1 MANIIRYD
9 PFHEMVSLREAMD
22 RMMESAF
29 VRPRFGWLRETAWDL
44 ALDVAEDDEQFVV
57 KASIP
62 GVNPDNIE
70 ITYDANVLTIKGEA
84 KEESE
89 VKERNY
95 HLRERRYGSFSRS
108 VSLPASVNPDK
119 IEATYDKG
127 VLTLHLPKV
136 EEAKP
141 RKIKVLGGEKP
152 KVIEAKATD
161 ITGKN

>member
-1 MANIIRYD
+1 MANLIRYD
-9 PFHEMVSLREAMD
+9 PFREMVSLREAMD
-22 RMMESAF
+22 QMMESAF

-62 GVNPDNIE
+62 GVNPDDIE
-70 ITYDANVLTIKGEA
+70 VTYDANVLTIKGES

>member
-1 MANIIRYD
+1 MANIIRWD
-9 PFHEMVSLREAMD
+9 PFREMVSLREAMD
-22 RMMESAF
+22 QMMESAV
-29 VRPRFGWLRETAWDL
+29 VRPRFGWLREIDWDL
-44 ALDVAEDDEQFVV
+44 ALDVAEDDEQFEV

-62 GVNPDNIE
+62 GVNPDDIE
-70 ITYDANVLTIKGEA
+70 VTYESNVLTIKGES
-84 KEESE
+84 KEENE

-95 HLRERRYGSFSRS
+95 HMRERRYGSFSRS
-108 VSLPASVNPDK
+108 VSLPTSVDPDK

-141 RKIKVLGGEKP
+141 RKIKVLGGGSP

-161 ITGKN
+161 IAGKN